1 MGALPVYG
9 NILRG
14 STHSGDDHPIR
25 PNLHK
30 VREKLLTRPDL
41 RGFFIMCM
49 WKMTPIEIEPETLK
63 VRHVRE
69 GSLTPSRGSEEAA
82 GLDLYC
88 AEDISLYSGL
98 VVKIPTG
105 IALEIPPSHY
115 GFLTGRSST
124 ALKNI
129 LVFPT
134 ICDADYRGEIFI
146 TARFDGEGVYK
157 LQKGDRIAQI
167 VITPFAKL
175 EPKEVGELSETKR
188 GESGYG
194 SSGR

>member
-1 MGALPVYG
+1 
-9 NILRG
+9 
-14 STHSGDDHPIR
+14 
-25 PNLHK
+25 
-30 VREKLLTRPDL
+30 
-41 RGFFIMCM
+41 MCM
-49 WKMTPIEIEPETLK
+49 WKMTPLDIEPNKLK

-69 GSLTPSRGSEEAA
+69 ESRTPSRGSEEAA

-88 AEDISLYSGL
+88 AEDMNLYAGL
-98 VVKIPTG
+98 VAKIPTG
-105 IALEIPPSHY
+105 IALEIPQKHY
-115 GFLTGRSST
+115 GLLTGRSST

-175 EPKEVGELSETKR
+175 ETEEVGELSETKR
-188 GESGYG
+188 GTSGYG
-194 SSGR
+194 STGK